1 MGAIKL
7 ESGEIV
13 PDRRTNGAR
22 LRLDHWDWLKI
33 MSTIAVLIFG
43 AGKLMTTVSAH
54 TKTIEEHA
62 LKISVVERDL
72 GTIKSDVSYIRGW
85 VASKDK

>member
-1 MGAIKL
+1 MRLIKL
-7 ESGEIV
+7 KNGETV
-13 PDRRTNGAR
+13 PNRRINGAR

-85 VASKDK
+85 IDKKAQ